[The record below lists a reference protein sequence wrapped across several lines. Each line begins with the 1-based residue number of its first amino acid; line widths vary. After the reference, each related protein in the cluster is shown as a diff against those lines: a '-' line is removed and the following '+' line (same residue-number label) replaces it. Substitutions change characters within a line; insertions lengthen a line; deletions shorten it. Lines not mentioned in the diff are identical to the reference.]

1 MSILPRPSSPKVAL
15 RDLVTFFRTRA
26 RHQIGFAFLSAAIPL
41 FFVALFYLDAVPME
55 YRPPKIV
62 YVQKLDPNRTD
73 AQIIA
78 QQKIDAKQRAAD
90 EAERQKILE
99 ANRRPF
105 KEMEKKLDAWGL

>member
-1 MSILPRPSSPKVAL
+1 MRFFPRPVSPIAAL
-15 RDLVTFFRTRA
+15 RDLKSFLTSRTQ
-26 RHQIGFAFLSAAIPL
+26 HQLGFAVLSIAIPL
-41 FFVALFYLDAVPME
+41 FFVALFYLDQVPME
-55 YRPPKIV
+55 YRPPKII

-78 QQKIDAKQRAAD
+78 QQKIDAKKRAAD

-105 KEMEKKLDAWGL
+105 KEMDKKLDEWGL